1 MESGHQNDPE
11 GDNNNLNNQDV
22 TSIKSISLF
31 TSVVFGIMTVVKKQV
46 RLSTFIPSALKF
58 LKLLLYFLVDCFLRN
73 SVVCSNKA
81 AAANICAH
89 DQRSCK
95 SFRLGVNLVLMP

>member
-1 MESGHQNDPE
+1 MAIAIVLKKAIGNSN
-11 GDNNNLNNQDV
+11 
-22 TSIKSISLF
+22 
-31 TSVVFGIMTVVKKQV
+31 SVFNTIGQLWTI

-58 LKLLLYFLVDCFLRN
+58 LLLLYFLVDGFLKN